1 MNTKNMNKGAYF
13 AVTFFLGFLGVHKFI
28 DGKTGM
34 GILYLLTCGLFG
46 IGWLIDSI
54 KALIMLF
61 KNDTPAAPVA
71 PAAPQGNATYS
82 KIVGVTFP
90 CSKNSAINRQDVIA
104 QLRAGDRLYPELYTY
119 EGKPA
124 IMLLN
129 AQGLD
134 AGNLSADLAADLYD
148 KPLGVAVSEVTGG
161 GELSYGCNIIITY

>member
-13 AVTFFLGFLGVHKFI
+13 AITFFLGFLGVHKFI
-28 DGKTGM
+28 DGKTGL

-54 KALIMLF
+54 KALLLLF
-61 KNDTPAAPVA
+61 KNDSPAAPA
-71 PAAPQGNATYS
+71 PAVPHGNSTFS
-82 KIVGVTFP
+82 KVVGVTFP
-90 CSKNSAINRQDVIA
+90 CSKNSAVNRQDVVA
-104 QLRAGDRLYPELYTY
+104 QLHAGDRLYPERYTY

-134 AGNLSADLAADLYD
+134 VGNISAELAADLYD
-148 KPLGVAVSEVTGG
+148 KSNLSVAVSEITGG
-161 GELSYGCNIIITY
+161 EELTYGCNIIIVY